1 MANDRSLM
9 QIRTRNSLLHKFA
22 TSRSFTP
29 LSSPIFLTLEE
40 VVERYRGQVSEG
52 TLRNWRSMRIGP
64 SFIKIGKA
72 ILYPLEELDRRDRR
86 SLVVCRPSRSLP
98 LEEAA
103 A

>member
-1 MANDRSLM
+1 MTNDPSLI
-9 QIRTRNSLLHKFA
+9 QLATRNSMLHKFA
-22 TSRSFTP
+22 ASRSLTP
-29 LSSPIFLTLEE
+29 LSRPIFLTLEE

-72 ILYPLEELDRRDRR
+72 ILYPLHELDRWDRR
-86 SLVVCRPSRSLP
+86 NLVVCRPSRSLP

-103 A
+103 E